1 MPELRTLGSA
11 KGGWHVK
18 ARRQMKVQEII
29 TKEVIHTQEDL
40 AEKLRLAGFDVTQA
54 TVSRDI
60 KEMGL
65 IKVPSQGDEYRYAVA
80 SEVHP
85 TNLQDR
91 LKRLLREAMVSIND
105 AENLIVIRTLPGN
118 AHAIAAVMD
127 NSHWEEL
134 IGTVAGDDTILLV
147 IKPKEA
153 VPTVVER
160 ISALLG

>member
-1 MPELRTLGSA
+1 M
-11 KGGWHVK
+11 K

-29 TKEVIHTQEDL
+29 TKEIIRTQEDL
-40 AEKLRLAGFDVTQA
+40 ADQLHLSGFDVTQA

-65 IKVPSQGDEYRYAVA
+65 IKVPCADDDYRYAVPT
-80 SEVHP
+80 EVHP

-91 LKRLLREAMVSIND
+91 LKRLLRETVVSIND
-105 AENLIVIRTLPGN
+105 TESLVVIRTIPGN
-118 AHAIAAVMD
+118 AHALAAVLD
-127 NSHWEEL
+127 NSNWEEV

-153 VPTVVER
+153 VSGVLAR
-160 ISALLG
+160 ITTLLG

>member
-1 MPELRTLGSA
+1 M
-11 KGGWHVK
+11 K

-29 TKEVIHTQEDL
+29 TKEIIRTQEDL
-40 AEKLRLAGFDVTQA
+40 AERLHLSGFNVTQA

-65 IKVPSQGDEYRYAVA
+65 IKVPSAGDDYRYAVPN
-80 SEVHP
+80 EVHP

-91 LKRLLREAMVSIND
+91 LKRVLRETVVSIND
-105 AENLIVIRTLPGN
+105 TESIIVIRTIPGN
-118 AHAIAAVMD
+118 AHALAAVMD
-127 NSHWEEL
+127 NSNWEEV

-153 VPTVVER
+153 VAVVLER
-160 ISALLG
+160 IATLLG

>member
-1 MPELRTLGSA
+1 M
-11 KGGWHVK
+11 K

-29 TKEVIHTQEDL
+29 TKEIIHTQEEL
-40 AEKLRLAGFDVTQA
+40 ADKLQLSGFNVTQA

-65 IKVPSQGDEYRYAVA
+65 IKVPSADADYRYAVPN
-80 SEVHP
+80 EVHP

-91 LKRLLREAMVSIND
+91 LKRVLRETVVSIND
-105 AENLIVIRTLPGN
+105 TESLIVIRTIPGN
-118 AHAIAAVMD
+118 AHALAAVMD
-127 NSHWEEL
+127 NSNWEEV

-153 VPTVVER
+153 VTGVLER
-160 ISALLG
+160 ITNLLG

>member
-1 MPELRTLGSA
+1 M
-11 KGGWHVK
+11 K

-29 TKEVIHTQEDL
+29 TKEIIRTQEDL
-40 AEKLRLAGFDVTQA
+40 ADRLRLSGFDVTQA

-65 IKVPSQGDEYRYAVA
+65 IKVPSAGEDYRYAVPT
-80 SEVHP
+80 EVHP

-91 LKRLLREAMVSIND
+91 LKRLLRETVVSIND
-105 AENLIVIRTLPGN
+105 TESLIVIRTIPGN
-118 AHAIAAVMD
+118 AHALAAVLD
-127 NSHWEEL
+127 SSNWEEV

-153 VPTVVER
+153 VSGVLGR
-160 ISALLG
+160 ITTLLG

>member
-1 MPELRTLGSA
+1 M
-11 KGGWHVK
+11 K

-29 TKEVIHTQEDL
+29 TKEFIHTQEDL
-40 AEKLRLAGFDVTQA
+40 ADRLRLSGFDVTQA

-65 IKVPSQGDEYRYAVA
+65 IKVPSSSDEYRYAFPTEA
-80 SEVHP
+80 HP

-91 LKRLLREAMVSIND
+91 LKRLLRETMVSIND
-105 AENLIVIRTLPGN
+105 TESLIVIRTIPGN
-118 AHAIAAVMD
+118 AHALAAVMD
-127 NSHWEEL
+127 NSNWEEV

-153 VPTVVER
+153 VHIVLER
-160 ISALLG
+160 ISTLLG

>member
-1 MPELRTLGSA
+1 M
-11 KGGWHVK
+11 K

-29 TKEVIHTQEDL
+29 TKEIIHTQEDL
-40 AEKLRLAGFDVTQA
+40 AERLRLAGFDVTQA

-65 IKVPSQGDEYRYAVA
+65 IKVPSQGDEYRYAVPTEA
-80 SEVHP
+80 HP

-91 LKRLLREAMVSIND
+91 LRRLLREAMVSIND

-118 AHAIAAVMD
+118 AHALAAVMD
-127 NSHWEEL
+127 NCNWEEV

-153 VPTVVER
+153 VGTVLER
-160 ISALLG
+160 ISTLLG

>member
-1 MPELRTLGSA
+1 M
-11 KGGWHVK
+11 K

-29 TKEVIHTQEDL
+29 TKEIIHTQEEL
-40 AEKLRLAGFDVTQA
+40 ADKLQMSGFNVTQA

-65 IKVPSQGDEYRYAVA
+65 IKVPSADADYRYAVPN
-80 SEVHP
+80 EVHP

-91 LKRLLREAMVSIND
+91 LIRVLRETVVSIND
-105 AENLIVIRTLPGN
+105 TESLIVIRTIPGN
-118 AHAIAAVMD
+118 AHALAAVMD
-127 NSHWEEL
+127 NSNWEEV

-153 VPTVVER
+153 VTGVLER
-160 ISALLG
+160 ITNLLG

>member
-1 MPELRTLGSA
+1 M
-11 KGGWHVK
+11 K

-29 TKEVIHTQEDL
+29 TKEIIRTQEDL
-40 AEKLRLAGFDVTQA
+40 ADKLHLSGFDVTQA

-65 IKVPSQGDEYRYAVA
+65 IKVPSSDDDYRYAVPN
-80 SEVHP
+80 EVHP

-91 LKRLLREAMVSIND
+91 LKRLLRETVVSIND
-105 AENLIVIRTLPGN
+105 TESLVVIRTIPGN
-118 AHAIAAVMD
+118 APALAGVMD
-127 NSHWEEL
+127 NSNWEEV

-153 VPTVVER
+153 VSGVLER
-160 ISALLG
+160 ITTLLG

>member
-1 MPELRTLGSA
+1 M
-11 KGGWHVK
+11 K
-18 ARRQMKVQEII
+18 ARRQIKVQEII
-29 TKEVIHTQEDL
+29 TKQIIHTQEDL
-40 AEKLRLAGFDVTQA
+40 ADKLRLAGFDVTQA

-65 IKVPSQGDEYRYAVA
+65 IKVPSQGDEYRYAVP
-80 SEVHP
+80 SEHHP
-85 TNLQDR
+85 VNLQDR

-105 AENLIVIRTLPGN
+105 TDSLIVIRTIPGN
-118 AHAIAAVMD
+118 AHALAAVMD
-127 NSHWEEL
+127 NSNWEEL

-153 VPTVVER
+153 VQSVMER

>member
-1 MPELRTLGSA
+1 M
-11 KGGWHVK
+11 K

-29 TKEVIHTQEDL
+29 TKEIIRTQEDL
-40 AEKLRLAGFDVTQA
+40 ADRLRLTGFDVTQA

-65 IKVPSQGDEYRYAVA
+65 IKVPSAGEDYRYAVPT
-80 SEVHP
+80 EVHP

-91 LKRLLREAMVSIND
+91 LKRLLRETVVSIND
-105 AENLIVIRTLPGN
+105 TESLIVIRTIPGN
-118 AHAIAAVMD
+118 AHALAAVLD
-127 NSHWEEL
+127 NSNWEEV

-153 VPTVVER
+153 VSGVLGR
-160 ISALLG
+160 ITTLLG

>member
-1 MPELRTLGSA
+1 M
-11 KGGWHVK
+11 K
-18 ARRQMKVQEII
+18 ARRQMKVQQII

-40 AEKLRLAGFDVTQA
+40 ADKLRAAGFDVTQA

-65 IKVPSQGDEYRYAVA
+65 IKVPSAGDEYRYAVPTEA
-80 SEVHP
+80 HP

-91 LKRLLREAMVSIND
+91 LKRLLRETVVSIND
-105 AENLIVIRTLPGN
+105 TESLIVIHTIPGN
-118 AHAIAAVMD
+118 AHALAAVMD
-127 NSHWEEL
+127 NSNWEEV

-153 VPTVVER
+153 VQSVLER
-160 ISALLG
+160 ISTLLG